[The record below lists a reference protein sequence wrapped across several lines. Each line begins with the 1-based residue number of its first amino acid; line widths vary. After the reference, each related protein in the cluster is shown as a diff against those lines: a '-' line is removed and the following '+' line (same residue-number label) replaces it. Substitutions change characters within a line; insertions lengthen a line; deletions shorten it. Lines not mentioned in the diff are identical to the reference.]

1 MHLTCRR
8 QDQSTFE
15 ALGFVPDFEQSPD
28 SPVIEMADEQANYAH
43 CNELPTTVPFTA
55 WHSAGSNYGDGRIA
69 WARTAGEPG
78 QRSKFLRVGLT
89 GQEFW
94 GMIPPF

>member
-43 CNELPTTVPFTA
+43 CNELPTIVPFTA
-55 WHSAGSNYGDGRIA
+55 WHSAGSNYGDGLIA
-69 WARTAGEPG
+69 CKVDPG
-78 QRSKFLRVGLT
+78 HVISTRDVDMWSPNGKAIHSPDKD
-89 GQEFW
+89 W
-94 GMIPPF
+94 